1 MEPNGLGERVV
12 LDERP
17 SAPNVDGVRC
27 VPNADDVQCDL
38 NDLNGDRS
46 DDDVGSAQLH
56 NL

>member
-1 MEPNGLGERVV
+1 MVPNGLGERVV

-56 NL
+56 N